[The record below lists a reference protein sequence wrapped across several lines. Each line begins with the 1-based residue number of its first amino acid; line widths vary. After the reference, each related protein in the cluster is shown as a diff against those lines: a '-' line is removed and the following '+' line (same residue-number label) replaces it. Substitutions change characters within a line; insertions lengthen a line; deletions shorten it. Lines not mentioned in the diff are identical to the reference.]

1 MARIISEMLDQREI
15 QKYLEGVVDPDMEW
29 VLADIH
35 ADAEEWIATVDN
47 GISINEDDSER
58 CLLKYELWDGSPP
71 LLTSW
76 DRTWTGS
83 VLLTSG
89 RVVAVS
95 GYSGGTSYGAAFDL
109 GRRGAIWNVA
119 VHRKSLGHDEFTPD
133 IVSFTLLKLRFWPTT
148 A

>member
-1 MARIISEMLDQREI
+1 MLDQREI

-35 ADAEEWIATVDN
+35 ADSEEWIVTVDN

-58 CLLKYELWDGSPP
+58 CLLKYELWDELPP
-71 LLTSW
+71 PLTSW
-76 DRTWTGS
+76 DRAWTGN
-83 VLLTSG
+83 VLLASG

-95 GYSGGTSYGAAFDL
+95 GYSGGTSYGAIFDL
-109 GRRGAIWNVA
+109 GRRDTIWNVA
-119 VHRKSLGHDEFTPD
+119 VHRKSLGHGEFTPD